1 MLDCIFTRWQPVI
14 GDPTWQGWATV
25 GVYLAAALL
34 AYRAG
39 RAAFPAATRTRE
51 RTFWGLT
58 LFLLLA
64 LAINKQ
70 LDLQSA
76 VTAAG
81 RCLALAQG
89 WYGQRRLLQ
98 LGFLIA
104 LALLAAIFLAVLLWL
119 LRGSWSRSALPV
131 IGMVFVCTFV
141 LMRAVGF
148 HHFDRILGLSMG
160 LPVLSLRANTALE
173 WTGPA
178 LISLGAW
185 RVFRLSGR

>member
-1 MLDCIFTRWQPVI
+1 MLDCVFARWQPTI

-25 GVYLAAALL
+25 LVYLATAAL
-34 AYRAG
+34 AFRAG
-39 RAAFPAATRTRE
+39 RASFPPATQARE
-51 RTFWGLT
+51 RAFWGLT
-58 LFLLLA
+58 LLLLLA
-64 LAINKQ
+64 LAVNKQ

-98 LGFLIA
+98 LGFLIV
-104 LALLAAIFLAVLLWL
+104 LALLAAVFLAVLLRM
-119 LRGSWSRSALPV
+119 LRGSWPRSALPALG
-131 IGMVFVCTFV
+131 IVFVCTFV

-148 HHFDRILGLSMG
+148 HHIDRLLGLTMG

-173 WTGPA
+173 WSGPA
-178 LISLGAW
+178 LISLGAV
-185 RVFRLSGR
+185 RIFRLSGR